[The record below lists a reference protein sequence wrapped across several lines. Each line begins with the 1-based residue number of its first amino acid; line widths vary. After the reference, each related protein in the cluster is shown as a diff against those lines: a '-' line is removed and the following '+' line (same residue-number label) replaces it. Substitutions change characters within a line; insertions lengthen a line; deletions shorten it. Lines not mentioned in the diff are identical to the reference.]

1 MPLVVADRVQ
11 ETSSTSG
18 LFDFTLDGATAG
30 YQSFNAGVGTS
41 NTTYY
46 CAYSSDL
53 TLNQWEVGIATLA
66 SSTLLQRTTVLDSS
80 SGGAKVNF
88 SAGIKVVFCT
98 YPAERAVYKD
108 AANVPPYETDNE
120 AVAIAIVMG

>member
-1 MPLVVADRVQ
+1 MALVVADRVQ

-18 LFDFTLDGATAG
+18 LFDFTLDGATSG
-30 YQSFNAGVGTS
+30 YQSFNTGIGAS

-53 TLNQWEVGIATLA
+53 TLNQWEVGVATLV
-66 SSTLLQRTTVLDSS
+66 SPTLLQRTTVLDSS

-88 SAGIKVVFCT
+88 SAGTKLVFCT

-108 AANVPPYETDNE
+108 AANIPPYETDNE

>member
-53 TLNQWEVGIATLA
+53 TLNQWEVGVATLA